1 MKQTIAILTF
11 LLNCIF
17 IEKLE
22 AQIPKSAISIE
33 DTKFDSVYSNSP
45 TIPFI
50 IGKII
55 NISKEEINSLHIVYT
70 WVTPFSGGQVKKI
83 AKLDGNGSF
92 KLLLDYPF
100 PYQEIFLD
108 IGDNF
113 YTSLTINK
121 GLKINID
128 WKVIKE
134 AKEFNFN
141 GKGLQFLGPD
151 GALNNYLNNY
161 IIYNIS
167 EQRKH
172 QKSLYDLLFARPRKQ
187 GDFLSAY
194 NLIYDSIKIFQE
206 KYIAENPSD
215 FGWILENERMSEY
228 YGKICMMYRGQ
239 LMDSTIWKQIQ
250 KHKSYLTTNS
260 GTDFYRYMAHYIF
273 SHPTKKASFYYWKDL
288 VGTTDLNK
296 NELDAIDSLKNQEEL
311 EKKGYPDKNDSISK
325 IKKGIWLSVLIP
337 KLGKHVV
344 IKETGKSIHWL
355 DSLFEPAKADFMKL
369 LLNTSK
375 DLSEQKI
382 IIEKAVASMH
392 TKWTKAVFLN
402 EYNLASEKVVS
413 VNKTLEESAKSS
425 SKSDIAISETQTN
438 FGAKLFVVKSISAV
452 DFLSSL
458 KKRYRDTAIVLDIWA
473 TWCGPCL
480 IEMPYSKKLQ
490 QEIKDQPVV
499 FVYLCTS
506 YGSSEQ
512 QWEYKIA
519 EIKQPGQHYFID
531 AKLDAELH
539 KLFSWSGYPGYAFIN
554 RKGVY
559 QPGAF
564 DRPSNLKLSKLVE
577 LINQK

>member
-1 MKQTIAILTF
+1 MKRAIAILTF
-11 LLNCIF
+11 LVNCIF
-17 IEKLE
+17 IEKME

-33 DTKFDSVYSNSP
+33 DTKFDSVYSNSHTIP
-45 TIPFI
+45 TIN
-50 IGKII
+50 GKII
-55 NISKEEINSLHIVYT
+55 NISKGEINSLSIVYT
-70 WVTPFSGGQVKKI
+70 LVTPFSGRQVHKI
-83 AKLDGNGSF
+83 AKLDANGSF

-100 PYQEIFLD
+100 PYQEIFLE

-161 IIYNIS
+161 IIYNTS

-172 QKSLYDLLFARPRKQ
+172 QKSLNDLLIARPRKQ
-187 GDFLSAY
+187 GNFLSAY

-228 YGKICMMYRGQ
+228 YGRICMMYQGQ
-239 LMDSTIWKQIQ
+239 LMDSTIWQQ
-250 KHKSYLTTNS
+250 TQNHKSYLTTNS
-260 GTDFYRYMAHYIF
+260 GTGFYRSLAQYIF
-273 SHPTKKASFYYWKDL
+273 LHPTKKAGFYYWKDL

-296 NELDAIDSLKNQEEL
+296 NEIDAIDSLKNQEEL
-311 EKKGYPDKNDSISK
+311 EKKGYADKNDSISK
-325 IKKGIWLSVLIP
+325 IKKGIWSSVLMP
-337 KLGKHVV
+337 KLTKQIV

-355 DSLFEPAKADFMKL
+355 DSLFAPAKADFMKL
-369 LLNTSK
+369 LLNTSN
-375 DLSEQKI
+375 DLLEQKI
-382 IIEKAVASMH
+382 IIEKALASMQ
-392 TKWTKAVFLN
+392 TKWTKTVFLN
-402 EYNLASEKVVS
+402 EYNLAAEKVVS

-438 FGAKLFVVKSISAV
+438 FGAKLFVVKNISAV

-480 IEMPYSKKLQ
+480 EEMPHSKKLQ
-490 QEIKDQPVV
+490 QETKDQPVV

-519 EIKQPGQHYFID
+519 EILGSIEVVKSFFKITIAG
-531 AKLDAELH
+531 LRE
-539 KLFSWSGYPGYAFIN
+539 
-554 RKGVY
+554 
-559 QPGAF
+559 
-564 DRPSNLKLSKLVE
+564 NLKL
-577 LINQK
+577 

>member
-1 MKQTIAILTF
+1 MKRAIAILTF
-11 LLNCIF
+11 LVNCIF

-33 DTKFDSVYSNSP
+33 DTKFDSVYSNSH
-45 TIPFI
+45 TIPI
-50 IGKII
+50 VNGKII
-55 NISKEEINSLHIVYT
+55 NISKGEINSLHIVYT
-70 WVTPFSGGQVKKI
+70 LVTPFSGRRVHKI
-83 AKLDGNGSF
+83 AKLDANGSF
-92 KLLLDYPF
+92 NLLLDYPF
-100 PYQEIFLD
+100 PYQKILLEIGEDFFT
-108 IGDNF
+108 G
-113 YTSLTINK
+113 LTINK

-128 WKVIKE
+128 WEVIKK
-134 AKEFNFN
+134 AKDFNFT

-161 IIYNIS
+161 IIYNTS

-172 QKSLYDLLFARPRKQ
+172 RKLLNDLLNTRPSKQ

-228 YGKICMMYRGQ
+228 YGKICMSYWGQ
-239 LMDSTIWKQIQ
+239 LMDSTIWQQIQ
-250 KHKSYLTTNS
+250 NHKSYLTSNS
-260 GTDFYRYMAHYIF
+260 GTRFYYYMANYIF
-273 SHPTKKASFYYWKDL
+273 AHPAKKTSRYYWKDL

-311 EKKGYPDKNDSISK
+311 EKKGYADKNDSISK
-325 IKKGIWLSVLIP
+325 IKKGIWSSVLMP
-337 KLGKHVV
+337 KLTKQIV

-355 DSLFEPAKADFMKL
+355 DSLFAPAKADFMKL
-369 LLNTSK
+369 LLNNSN
-375 DLSEQKI
+375 DLLEQKI

-392 TKWTKAVFLN
+392 TKWTKTVFLN
-402 EYNLASEKVVS
+402 EYNLAAEKVVL
-413 VNKTLEESAKSS
+413 VNKTSEESAKSS

-438 FGAKLFVVKSISAV
+438 FGAKLFVVKNISAV
-452 DFLSSL
+452 DFLSGL

-480 IEMPYSKKLQ
+480 EEMPHSKKLQ
-490 QEIKDQPVV
+490 QETKDQPVV

-512 QWEYKIA
+512 QWKFKLA

-531 AKLDAELH
+531 ATLDAELH
-539 KLFSWSGYPGYAFIN
+539 KLFSWRAYPGYAFIN

>member
-1 MKQTIAILTF
+1 MKQAIAILTF
-11 LLNCIF
+11 LVNCIF
-17 IEKLE
+17 IEKME

-33 DTKFDSVYSNSP
+33 DTKFDSVYSNSH
-45 TIPFI
+45 TIPI
-50 IGKII
+50 INGKII
-55 NISKEEINSLHIVYT
+55 NISKGEINSLSIVYT
-70 WVTPFSGGQVKKI
+70 LVTPFSGRQVKKI
-83 AKLDGNGSF
+83 TKLDANGSF

-161 IIYNIS
+161 IIYNTS

-172 QKSLYDLLFARPRKQ
+172 QKSLNDLLIARPRKQ
-187 GDFLSAY
+187 GNFLSAY

-273 SHPTKKASFYYWKDL
+273 SHPTKKAGFYYWKDL

-296 NELDAIDSLKNQEEL
+296 NEIDAIDSLKNQEEL
-311 EKKGYPDKNDSISK
+311 EKKGYADKNDSISK
-325 IKKGIWLSVLIP
+325 IKKGIWSSVLMP
-337 KLGKHVV
+337 KLTKQIV

-355 DSLFEPAKADFMKL
+355 DSLFAPAKADFMKL
-369 LLNTSK
+369 LLNTSN
-375 DLSEQKI
+375 DLLEQKI
-382 IIEKAVASMH
+382 IIEKALASMQ
-392 TKWTKAVFLN
+392 TKWTKTVFLN
-402 EYNLASEKVVS
+402 EYNLAAEKVVS

-438 FGAKLFVVKSISAV
+438 FGAKLFVVKNISAV

-480 IEMPYSKKLQ
+480 EEMPHSKKLQ
-490 QEIKDQPVV
+490 QETKDQPVV

-519 EIKQPGQHYFID
+519 EIKQPGQHYFIN
-531 AKLDAELH
+531 ATLDAELH
-539 KLFSWSGYPGYAFIN
+539 KLFSWRGYPGYAFIN
-554 RKGVY
+554 RKGVC
-559 QPGAF
+559 QRGAF

-577 LINQK
+577 LIKQK